1 MKTAIVTCIDANYV
15 EAAAVFIESF
25 SENYHINKELDII
38 CVMPEEDREAFKW
51 LSSTVE
57 VNTRLNLKLKTV
69 SSKSKYKWMHDAFV
83 SDRWQK
89 SPAVWYRVMLGSIL
103 ADYDKA
109 IYFDPDILI
118 VDNVQPILDYPMY
131 GKLMAVMDVT
141 GAAYLYGEN
150 RGETAWF
157 STGVLIIDLNWWR
170 ESNIEE
176 TLKQDIISNGA
187 KDLVD
192 EHLLNKYLKD
202 VWYPLPLIF
211 NFYAF
216 NRDRHG
222 APDYDSTFLN
232 PAFHKHAIVIHFAGP
247 TKPWNYKETTTKT
260 DKSLIGKDWI
270 RRRNRVRNRQQK

>member
-15 EAAAVFIESF
+15 EAAAVFLESF

-38 CVMPEEDREAFKW
+38 CVMPEADKKAFKW

-57 VNTRLNLKLKTV
+57 LSTRLNLKLKTV
-69 SSKSKYKWMHDAFV
+69 SSKSQYKWMHDASV
-83 SDRWQK
+83 SERWQK

-103 ADYDKA
+103 EEYDKA

-118 VDNVQPILDYPMY
+118 VDNVSPIINYPMY
-131 GKLMAVMDVT
+131 GKLMATLDVT
-141 GAAYLYGEN
+141 GAVYMYGED

-170 ESNIEE
+170 ESDIEE
-176 TLKQDIISNGA
+176 TLKQDILANGA

-192 EHLLNKYLKD
+192 EHLLNKYLRD
-202 VWYPLPLIF
+202 VWYPLPLTF

-216 NRDRHG
+216 KRDKHG
-222 APDYDSTFLN
+222 VPDYDSTYLN
-232 PAFHKHAIVIHFAGP
+232 PAFHSCAIAMHFAGP
-247 TKPWNYKETTTKT
+247 TKPWNYKETTMKA
-260 DKSLIGKDWI
+260 DKSVLGNEWI
-270 RRRNRVRNRQQK
+270 RRREAIRSRQQK